1 MGAPSLDDAGPPHPA
16 SRPRPNNLTRG
27 PSVGFP
33 TKVCLSPNENPARI
47 PIGAGSRE
55 PSHLLGG
62 QGGEGSTSA
71 NSWAREKFLTE
82 PAQTAHTIRSWKC
95 RITETALGETGR

>member
-1 MGAPSLDDAGPPHPA
+1 MGAPSLDDAGPPIPPPVRA
-16 SRPRPNNLTRG
+16 RIYLTRG

-62 QGGEGSTSA
+62 ARRRGLHFGKLVGTRKVPHGTSGT
-71 NSWAREKFLTE
+71 NS
-82 PAQTAHTIRSWKC
+82 PYHTLL
-95 RITETALGETGR
+95 EVPDH